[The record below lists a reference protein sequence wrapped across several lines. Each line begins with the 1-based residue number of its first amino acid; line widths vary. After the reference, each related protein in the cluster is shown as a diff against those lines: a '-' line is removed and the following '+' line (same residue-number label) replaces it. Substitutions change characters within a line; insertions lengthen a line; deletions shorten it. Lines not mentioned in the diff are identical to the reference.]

1 MEETANKKVNGTTK
15 KNTNILQ
22 TELRST
28 EDVERFISEN
38 EEEFRLLNVAEYLNR
53 LLIDYNLE
61 KCDIAK
67 RGGFTG
73 NYPYQIFNGRKKA
86 SRDKLIQIALGFPL
100 TVEET
105 QDLLHL
111 AGYAGLYVR
120 NSRDAYLMFAIE
132 KKFTFQGTNE
142 LLNRNKE
149 KMLE

>member
-1 MEETANKKVNGTTK
+1 MEGTTHRKVYGNIK
-15 KNTNILQ
+15 KNTDVLQ

-28 EDVERFISEN
+28 EDVERFMSEN
-38 EEEFRLLNVAEYLNR
+38 VEEFRLLNVAEYLNQ

-61 KCDIAK
+61 KCDIAR

-86 SRDKLIQIALGFPL
+86 SRDKLIQMALGFPL

-132 KKFTFQGTNE
+132 KKFTFQKTNE
-142 LLNRNKE
+142 LLFRNKE